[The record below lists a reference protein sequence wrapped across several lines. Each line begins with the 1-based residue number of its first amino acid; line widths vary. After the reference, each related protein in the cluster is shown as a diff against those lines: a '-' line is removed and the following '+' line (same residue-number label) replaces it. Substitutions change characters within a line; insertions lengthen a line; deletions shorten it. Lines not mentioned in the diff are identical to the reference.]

1 MTPVLDFRL
10 DGRTALVTG
19 ASRGLG
25 RAIADALHEL
35 GATVYGTSRD
45 GDSAVRIAERYG
57 TAPVR
62 LDIGDLEATTDA
74 VGALF
79 AGGAGIDL
87 LVNNAGMN
95 IPEPAVSVTADSWD
109 AIYAVNVRS
118 VFFLSQA
125 VAKEW
130 IARGTRGAMVNVGSQ
145 AGSVAIEN
153 RAAYGSSKGA
163 ITQLT
168 RNLAYEWAPRGI
180 RVNAVAPTFVR
191 TELTASTLAESGFA
205 EELLKRI
212 PLGRWGE
219 PEEVASAVA
228 FLLGDGAS
236 LITGHTLMAD
246 GGYSIH

>member
-1 MTPVLDFRL
+1 MLNFRL
-10 DGRTALVTG
+10 DGRAALVTG

-35 GATVYGTSRD
+35 GATVHGTSRD
-45 GDSAVRIAERYG
+45 ARAAAEIAARYG
-57 TAPVR
+57 TPALV
-62 LDIGDLEATTDA
+62 LDVGDIEATADA
-74 VGALF
+74 IEELF
-79 AGGAGIDL
+79 RGDAGIDL

-95 IPEPAVSVTADSWD
+95 LPQPAVSVTAEAWD
-109 AIYAVNVRS
+109 AIYDVNVRS

-125 VAKEW
+125 VGRAW
-130 IARGTRGAMVNVGSQ
+130 IAAGVRGAIVNVGSQ
-145 AGSVAIEN
+145 AGSVAIED

-168 RNLAYEWAPRGI
+168 RNLAYEWGPHGI

-191 TELTASTLAESGFA
+191 TELTASTLAQGDFA
-205 EELLKRI
+205 DELLSRI

-219 PEEVASAVA
+219 PEEVAGAVA
-228 FLLGDGAS
+228 FLLGDAAS

>member
-1 MTPVLDFRL
+1 MLNFRL

-25 RAIADALHEL
+25 RTIADALQEL

-45 GDSAVRIAERYG
+45 AASAAQIGARYG
-57 TAPVR
+57 TTPLV
-62 LDIGDLEATTDA
+62 LDVGDVEATA
-74 VGALF
+74 AAIEELF
-79 AGGAGIDL
+79 QSGVTVDL

-95 IPEPAVSVTADSWD
+95 IPQPAVAVTTQSWD

-125 VAKEW
+125 VGRAW
-130 IARGTRGAMVNVGSQ
+130 IDRGIRGAIVNVGSQ
-145 AGSVAIEN
+145 AGSVAIED

-168 RNLAYEWAPRGI
+168 RNLAYEWAGHGI

-191 TELTASTLAESGFA
+191 TELTASTLAEGAFA
-205 EELLKRI
+205 DELLSRI

-219 PEEVASAVA
+219 PEEVAGAVA
-228 FLLGDGAS
+228 FLLGDAAS
-236 LITGHTLMAD
+236 LITGHTLLTD